1 MTAVPIDGAAAP
13 RDRGADP
20 IGPGWRRLALIL
32 TVPALLIGVVAYP
45 NVQLATMPLGVALPV
60 LLAAAACIVLSGR
73 TRLLVL
79 LPLVTAYLPS
89 AEIGFVA
96 YLLSLGYFVL
106 VYGGARIVRPLD
118 ALDWALLAVLLWTLT
133 SWLANLGDQ
142 TDLWSLPVFTLTF
155 LAPWLLLFVAR
166 AAAWSAGEIGAI
178 VVTAA
183 ALAAS
188 QLAPALI
195 KPITAGMPEAYS
207 VPLIPL
213 QVTRVALIRNFLAAG
228 EASDLTSGST
238 PSAHHLGI
246 ALMLFAVFLVALNVG
261 ARKRT
266 HAGLLAVVV
275 FVFLMTDSKHVILS
289 AVPPGLIF
297 GAAVVWPALARRW
310 RRFLGW
316 GALIVAV
323 TVGPVLAVR
332 AARIVIDG
340 LWRPYIVLA
349 KINPKVQL
357 VLRTGQLLG
366 RGDLDTWIGYGPGS
380 YATRAATIRAT
391 DVLFKEAQRLP
402 DFIPSWTSPAYR
414 SVAYDLYTADIVA
427 TAQFR
432 SGALTNPFS
441 SVIGIVGEYGIA
453 GSAVVAIFLGLLA
466 RAGFRRWR
474 DTEAELRVRAAG
486 ATLGFAV
493 PFLVVLGIF
502 DSYFEQP
509 DVTAAVVTLAL
520 VTLAG
525 GSGASGRVGA
535 GGTSGTAG
543 TPRDPAPAPTSPLP

>member
-1 MTAVPIDGAAAP
+1 VTAVPIEGTVVGSPD
-13 RDRGADP
+13 ADP
-20 IGPGWRRLALIL
+20 IGTGWRRLALLLSI
-32 TVPALLIGVVAYP
+32 PAVLIGVVAYP
-45 NVQLATMPLGVALPV
+45 NVQLATMPLGAALPV
-60 LLAAAACIVLSGR
+60 LLAAAALIVLSGR

-79 LPLVTAYLPS
+79 LPLISAYLPS

-96 YLLSLGYFVL
+96 YLAALGYFVL

-118 ALDWALLAVLLWTLT
+118 APDWALLAVLLWTVT

-166 AAAWSAGEIGAI
+166 AAPWTASEIRTI
-178 VVTAA
+178 VVTVAG
-183 ALAAS
+183 LAAS
-188 QLAPALI
+188 QLAPALL
-195 KPITAGMPEAYS
+195 KPIAARMPEAYS

-246 ALMLFAVFLVALNVG
+246 ALMLFAVFLVALNAG
-261 ARKRT
+261 ARRRT

-289 AVPPGLIF
+289 AVPAGLIF
-297 GAAVVWPALARRW
+297 GAAVIWPALARRW
-310 RRFLGW
+310 RRLLGW
-316 GALIVAV
+316 AAVLVAV
-323 TVGPVLAVR
+323 TAGPVLAVR
-332 AARIVIDG
+332 TARIVIDG

-357 VLRTGQLLG
+357 VVRTSQLLG

-402 DFIPSWTSPAYR
+402 DFIPPWTSPAYR

-441 SVIGIVGEYGIA
+441 SVVGIVAEYGIG
-453 GSAVVAIFLGLLA
+453 GSIVVAIFLWLLA
-466 RAGFRRWR
+466 REGFRRWR
-474 DTEAELRVRAAG
+474 DGDAELRVRAAG

-509 DVTAAVVTLAL
+509 DITAAIVTLAL

-525 GSGASGRVGA
+525 GRPLTGKSGGGGRSGAA
-535 GGTSGTAG
+535 GS
-543 TPRDPAPAPTSPLP
+543 PRDPVPAATSPQP